1 MDHENQELSPTVSQ
15 SGEPQ
20 EVVLRYEAP
29 VTPIVERYVQPTPL
43 PGQPKKHTS
52 PRKKRKGLKIFLF
65 CMLGLLLVSGVV
77 TALWLGGA
85 FDDHRSYH
93 DDDFEQRHDEDYYD
107 NSEHGET
114 TIKRLPN
121 TDKVKLRYNES
132 HGEKAHKVAPDG
144 GLLLGTAA
152 EHPGQLLET
161 PAAEDRLPEVGGNF
175 VQGES
180 EVASINMVYGSASVG
195 ARSMTS
201 SSSPG
206 IALKSEG
213 ISYCAAAR
221 IPIVY
226 ANISRGGPGV
236 GAIQPAQQD
245 YFQAT
250 KASGNGGFEMIVLAP
265 ATVQEAVD
273 LTYKAFDLADRD
285 RNPVLI
291 LADGVIGTMMEPV
304 ELPEMKSDEEIAAI
318 RESKKKWA
326 CIGHELDLPNR
337 SWIEPGQWDT
347 NKMQRV
353 NEEAAALYAS
363 WEKDVMVEEYCTE
376 DAEVV
381 ITAYGISG
389 RIAKSVVEMMRAEG
403 KKVGL
408 IRPITVH
415 PFPKAAFDK
424 LDYGTC
430 HAILDVEMSIPAQMV
445 EDVDHAVRGRCPIK
459 TCLCSGGNVMSREA
473 VVEAVEKLL
482 NK

>member
-1 MDHENQELSPTVSQ
+1 MARVLMKGCEAIAEAAVRAGCRFFAGYPIT
-15 SGEPQ
+15 PQ
-20 EVVLRYEAP
+20 
-29 VTPIVERYVQPTPL
+29 
-43 PGQPKKHTS
+43 
-52 PRKKRKGLKIFLF
+52 
-65 CMLGLLLVSGVV
+65 
-77 TALWLGGA
+77 
-85 FDDHRSYH
+85 
-93 DDDFEQRHDEDYYD
+93 
-107 NSEHGET
+107 
-114 TIKRLPN
+114 
-121 TDKVKLRYNES
+121 NEIP
-132 HGEKAHKVAPDG
+132 EYFAR
-144 GLLLGTAA
+144 
-152 EHPGQLLET
+152 
-161 PAAEDRLPEVGGNF
+161 RLPEVGGSF

-180 EVASINMVYGSASVG
+180 EVASINMVYGAASVG

-221 IPIVY
+221 IPMVY

-273 LTYKAFDLADRD
+273 LTCKAFELADRD

-304 ELPEMKSDEEIAAI
+304 ELPEMMSDEEIAAI

-326 CIGHELDLPNR
+326 CIGHPLDYAHR
-337 SWIEPGQWDT
+337 AWIQPGQWDT
-347 NKMQRV
+347 NKMQSV
-353 NEEAAALYAS
+353 NEEALRLYNS
-363 WEKDVMVEEYCTE
+363 WEKDVMVEKYCTE

-415 PFPKAAFDK
+415 PLPKASFEK

-430 HAILDVEMSIPAQMV
+430 RAILDVEMSIPAQLA
-445 EDVDHAVRGRCPIK
+445 EDVDHAVRGRCPIE
-459 TCLCSGGNVMSREA
+459 TCLCSGGNIMSREA

-482 NK
+482 NR

>member
-1 MDHENQELSPTVSQ
+1 MARVLMKGCEAIAEAAVRAGCRFFAGYPIT
-15 SGEPQ
+15 PQ
-20 EVVLRYEAP
+20 
-29 VTPIVERYVQPTPL
+29 
-43 PGQPKKHTS
+43 
-52 PRKKRKGLKIFLF
+52 
-65 CMLGLLLVSGVV
+65 
-77 TALWLGGA
+77 
-85 FDDHRSYH
+85 
-93 DDDFEQRHDEDYYD
+93 
-107 NSEHGET
+107 
-114 TIKRLPN
+114 
-121 TDKVKLRYNES
+121 NEIP
-132 HGEKAHKVAPDG
+132 EYFAR
-144 GLLLGTAA
+144 
-152 EHPGQLLET
+152 
-161 PAAEDRLPEVGGNF
+161 RLPEVGGSF

-180 EVASINMVYGSASVG
+180 EVASINMVYGAASVG

-221 IPIVY
+221 IPMVY

-273 LTYKAFDLADRD
+273 LTCKAFELADRD

-304 ELPEMKSDEEIAAI
+304 ELPEMMSDEEIVAI

-326 CIGHELDLPNR
+326 CIGHPLDYAHR
-337 SWIEPGQWDT
+337 AWIQPGQWDT
-347 NKMQRV
+347 NKMQAV
-353 NEEAAALYAS
+353 NEEALRLYNS

-403 KKVGL
+403 KKGRSYPPHHRSPL
-408 IRPITVH
+408 PQ
-415 PFPKAAFDK
+415 
-424 LDYGTC
+424 G
-430 HAILDVEMSIPAQMV
+430 IL
-445 EDVDHAVRGRCPIK
+445 
-459 TCLCSGGNVMSREA
+459 
-473 VVEAVEKLL
+473 
-482 NK
+482 

>member
-1 MDHENQELSPTVSQ
+1 MARVLMKGCEAIAEAAVRAGCRFFAGYPIT
-15 SGEPQ
+15 PQ
-20 EVVLRYEAP
+20 
-29 VTPIVERYVQPTPL
+29 
-43 PGQPKKHTS
+43 
-52 PRKKRKGLKIFLF
+52 
-65 CMLGLLLVSGVV
+65 
-77 TALWLGGA
+77 
-85 FDDHRSYH
+85 
-93 DDDFEQRHDEDYYD
+93 
-107 NSEHGET
+107 
-114 TIKRLPN
+114 
-121 TDKVKLRYNES
+121 NEIP
-132 HGEKAHKVAPDG
+132 EYFAR
-144 GLLLGTAA
+144 
-152 EHPGQLLET
+152 
-161 PAAEDRLPEVGGNF
+161 RLPEVGGSF

-180 EVASINMVYGSASVG
+180 EVASINMVYGAASVG

-221 IPIVY
+221 IPMVY

-273 LTYKAFDLADRD
+273 LTCKAFELADRD

-304 ELPEMKSDEEIAAI
+304 ELPEMMSDEEIAAI

-326 CIGHELDLPNR
+326 CIGHPLDYAHR
-337 SWIEPGQWDT
+337 AWIQPGQWDT
-347 NKMQRV
+347 NKMQAV
-353 NEEAAALYAS
+353 NEEALRLYNS
-363 WEKDVMVEEYCTE
+363 WEKDEMVEEYCTE

-415 PFPKAAFDK
+415 PFPKASFEK

-430 HAILDVEMSIPAQMV
+430 RAILDVEMSIPAQLA
-445 EDVDHAVRGRCPIK
+445 EDVDHAVRGRCPIE
-459 TCLCSGGNVMSREA
+459 TCLCSGGNIMSREA

-482 NK
+482 NR

>member
-1 MDHENQELSPTVSQ
+1 MARVLMKGCEAIAEAAVRAGCRFFAGYPIT
-15 SGEPQ
+15 PQ
-20 EVVLRYEAP
+20 
-29 VTPIVERYVQPTPL
+29 
-43 PGQPKKHTS
+43 
-52 PRKKRKGLKIFLF
+52 
-65 CMLGLLLVSGVV
+65 
-77 TALWLGGA
+77 
-85 FDDHRSYH
+85 
-93 DDDFEQRHDEDYYD
+93 
-107 NSEHGET
+107 
-114 TIKRLPN
+114 
-121 TDKVKLRYNES
+121 NEIP
-132 HGEKAHKVAPDG
+132 EYFAR
-144 GLLLGTAA
+144 
-152 EHPGQLLET
+152 
-161 PAAEDRLPEVGGNF
+161 RLPEVGGSF

-180 EVASINMVYGSASVG
+180 EVASINMVYGTASVG

-221 IPIVY
+221 IPMVY

-273 LTYKAFDLADRD
+273 LTCKAFELADRD

-304 ELPEMKSDEEIAAI
+304 ELPEMMSDEEIAAI

-326 CIGHELDLPNR
+326 CIGHPLDYAHR
-337 SWIEPGQWDT
+337 AWIQPGQWDT
-347 NKMQRV
+347 NKMQAV
-353 NEEAAALYAS
+353 NEEALRLYNS

-415 PFPKAAFDK
+415 PFPKASFEK

-430 HAILDVEMSIPAQMV
+430 RAILDVEMSIPAQLA
-445 EDVDHAVRGRCPIK
+445 EDVDHAVRGRCPIE
-459 TCLCSGGNVMSREA
+459 TCLCSGGNIMSREA

-482 NK
+482 NR

>member
-1 MDHENQELSPTVSQ
+1 MARVLMKGCEAIAEAAVRAGCRFFAGYPIT
-15 SGEPQ
+15 PQ
-20 EVVLRYEAP
+20 
-29 VTPIVERYVQPTPL
+29 
-43 PGQPKKHTS
+43 
-52 PRKKRKGLKIFLF
+52 
-65 CMLGLLLVSGVV
+65 
-77 TALWLGGA
+77 
-85 FDDHRSYH
+85 
-93 DDDFEQRHDEDYYD
+93 
-107 NSEHGET
+107 
-114 TIKRLPN
+114 
-121 TDKVKLRYNES
+121 NEIP
-132 HGEKAHKVAPDG
+132 EYFAR
-144 GLLLGTAA
+144 
-152 EHPGQLLET
+152 
-161 PAAEDRLPEVGGNF
+161 RLPEVGGSF

-180 EVASINMVYGSASVG
+180 EVASINMVYGAASVG

-221 IPIVY
+221 IPMVY

-236 GAIQPAQQD
+236 GAIQPAQQV

-250 KASGNGGFEMIVLAP
+250 KSSGNGGFEMIVLAP

-273 LTYKAFDLADRD
+273 LTCKAFELADRD

-304 ELPEMKSDEEIAAI
+304 ELPEMMSDEEIAAI

-326 CIGHELDLPNR
+326 CIGHPLDYAHR
-337 SWIEPGQWDT
+337 AWIQPGQWDT
-347 NKMQRV
+347 NKMQAV
-353 NEEAAALYAS
+353 NEEALRLYNS

-415 PFPKAAFDK
+415 PFPKASFEK

-430 HAILDVEMSIPAQMV
+430 RAILDVEMSIPAQLA
-445 EDVDHAVRGRCPIK
+445 EDVDHAVRGRCPIE
-459 TCLCSGGNVMSREA
+459 TCLCSGGNIMSCEA
-473 VVEAVEKLL
+473 VIEAVEKLL
-482 NK
+482 NR

>member
-1 MDHENQELSPTVSQ
+1 MARVLMKGCEAIAEAAVRAGCHFFAGYPIT
-15 SGEPQ
+15 PQ
-20 EVVLRYEAP
+20 
-29 VTPIVERYVQPTPL
+29 
-43 PGQPKKHTS
+43 
-52 PRKKRKGLKIFLF
+52 
-65 CMLGLLLVSGVV
+65 
-77 TALWLGGA
+77 
-85 FDDHRSYH
+85 
-93 DDDFEQRHDEDYYD
+93 
-107 NSEHGET
+107 
-114 TIKRLPN
+114 
-121 TDKVKLRYNES
+121 NEIP
-132 HGEKAHKVAPDG
+132 EYFAR
-144 GLLLGTAA
+144 
-152 EHPGQLLET
+152 
-161 PAAEDRLPEVGGNF
+161 RLPEVGGSF

-180 EVASINMVYGSASVG
+180 EVASINMVYGAASVG

-221 IPIVY
+221 IPMVY

-273 LTYKAFDLADRD
+273 LTCKAFELADRD

-304 ELPEMKSDEEIAAI
+304 ELPEMMSDEEIAAI

-326 CIGHELDLPNR
+326 CIGHPLDYAHR
-337 SWIEPGQWDT
+337 AWIQPGQWDT
-347 NKMQRV
+347 NKMQAV
-353 NEEAAALYAS
+353 NEEALRLYNS

-415 PFPKAAFDK
+415 PFPKASFEK

-430 HAILDVEMSIPAQMV
+430 RAILDVEMSIPAQLA
-445 EDVDHAVRGRCPIK
+445 EDVNHAVRGRCPIE
-459 TCLCSGGNVMSREA
+459 TCLCSGGNIMSREA

-482 NK
+482 NR

>member
-1 MDHENQELSPTVSQ
+1 MARVLMKGCEAIAEAAVRAGCRFFAGYPIT
-15 SGEPQ
+15 PQ
-20 EVVLRYEAP
+20 
-29 VTPIVERYVQPTPL
+29 
-43 PGQPKKHTS
+43 
-52 PRKKRKGLKIFLF
+52 
-65 CMLGLLLVSGVV
+65 
-77 TALWLGGA
+77 
-85 FDDHRSYH
+85 
-93 DDDFEQRHDEDYYD
+93 
-107 NSEHGET
+107 
-114 TIKRLPN
+114 
-121 TDKVKLRYNES
+121 NEIP
-132 HGEKAHKVAPDG
+132 EYFAR
-144 GLLLGTAA
+144 
-152 EHPGQLLET
+152 
-161 PAAEDRLPEVGGNF
+161 RLPEVGGSF

-180 EVASINMVYGSASVG
+180 EVASINMVYGAASVG

-221 IPIVY
+221 IPMVY

-273 LTYKAFDLADRD
+273 LTCKAFELADRD

-304 ELPEMKSDEEIAAI
+304 ELPEMMSDEEIAAI

-326 CIGHELDLPNR
+326 CIGHPLDYAHR
-337 SWIEPGQWDT
+337 AWIQPGQWDT
-347 NKMQRV
+347 NKMQAV
-353 NEEAAALYAS
+353 NEEALRLYNS

-381 ITAYGISG
+381 ITAYGSSG

-415 PFPKAAFDK
+415 PFPKASFEK

-430 HAILDVEMSIPAQMV
+430 RAILDVEMSIPAQLA
-445 EDVDHAVRGRCPIK
+445 EDVDHAVRGRCPIE
-459 TCLCSGGNVMSREA
+459 TCLCSGGNIMSREA

-482 NK
+482 NR

>member
-1 MDHENQELSPTVSQ
+1 MARVLMKGCEAIAEAAVRAGCRFFAGYPIT
-15 SGEPQ
+15 PQ
-20 EVVLRYEAP
+20 
-29 VTPIVERYVQPTPL
+29 
-43 PGQPKKHTS
+43 
-52 PRKKRKGLKIFLF
+52 
-65 CMLGLLLVSGVV
+65 
-77 TALWLGGA
+77 
-85 FDDHRSYH
+85 
-93 DDDFEQRHDEDYYD
+93 
-107 NSEHGET
+107 
-114 TIKRLPN
+114 
-121 TDKVKLRYNES
+121 NEIP
-132 HGEKAHKVAPDG
+132 EYFAR
-144 GLLLGTAA
+144 
-152 EHPGQLLET
+152 
-161 PAAEDRLPEVGGNF
+161 RLPEVGGSF

-180 EVASINMVYGSASVG
+180 EVASINMVYGAASVG

-221 IPIVY
+221 IPMVY

-273 LTYKAFDLADRD
+273 LTCKAFELADRD

-304 ELPEMKSDEEIAAI
+304 ELPEMMSDEEIAAI

-326 CIGHELDLPNR
+326 CIGHPLDYAHR
-337 SWIEPGQWDT
+337 AWIQPGQWDT
-347 NKMQRV
+347 NKMQAV
-353 NEEAAALYAS
+353 NEEALRLYNS

-403 KKVGL
+403 KTVGL

-415 PFPKAAFDK
+415 PFPKASFEK

-430 HAILDVEMSIPAQMV
+430 RAILDVEMSIPAQLA
-445 EDVDHAVRGRCPIK
+445 EDVDHAVRGRCPIE
-459 TCLCSGGNVMSREA
+459 TCLCSGGNIMSREA

-482 NK
+482 NR